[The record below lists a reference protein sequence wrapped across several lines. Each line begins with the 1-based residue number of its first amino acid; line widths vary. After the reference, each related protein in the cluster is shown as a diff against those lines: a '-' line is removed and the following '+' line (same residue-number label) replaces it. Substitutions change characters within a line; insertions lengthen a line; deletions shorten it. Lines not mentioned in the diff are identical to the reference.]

1 MVVKRIKRRPLFPML
16 LALLFLVGTGLAVFL
31 EVGIAQNKKA
41 VEDLYLNTE
50 VVYRILPG
58 PHGSSTLKVS
68 PIIDKTIESAP
79 ESTAISRSM
88 DCPVALSGEGLFT
101 FSWVSAVGGIEEF
114 VTRHDLNVEW
124 GSGYGAADFE
134 EEGRHICL
142 MEKSLAENFGL
153 EPGGTITIA
162 GCLGEYQLDPE
173 HTSYVD
179 FELAGIYSCA
189 GTTAPTGAVLVPEQ
203 CFYEYDGILYNT
215 AMREQWQVYTY
226 YSFALKKE
234 YNRDYVNFQTKLL
247 EIMNA
252 LGSYTLY
259 GTTRELE
266 NSVVMLERRVQTM
279 ETLQPPILL
288 SILLGTVVVTVFDS
302 MGRKSDLLIRLVFGE
317 SKKKVLLSE
326 WLILVGQL
334 LLTAAPAAVAMG
346 ILYGTKGEIAL
357 ACQLLTVE
365 LCMCMVISLL
375 ALAVSLHGS
384 LVQLYQKS
392 KGD

>member
-31 EVGIAQNKKA
+31 EAGITQNKQA
-41 VEDLYLNTE
+41 VEDLYANTE

-68 PIIDKTIESAP
+68 PVIDKAIEAAP

-88 DCPVALSGEGLFT
+88 DCPVALSGKGLLT
-101 FSWVSAVGGIEEF
+101 FSWVSAVSGIEEF
-114 VTRHDLNVEW
+114 IARHNLEAEW
-124 GSGYGAADFE
+124 GAGYSAADFA
-134 EEGRHICL
+134 EEGRRICL
-142 MEKSLAENFGL
+142 MEKSLAEDFGL
-153 EPGGTITIA
+153 EPGETVTIA
-162 GCLGEYQLDPE
+162 GCLAEYQLDPE
-173 HTSYVD
+173 QAAYVD
-179 FELAGIYSCA
+179 FEVAGIYSFQ
-189 GTTAPTGAVLVPEQ
+189 GTTAPTGAVLVPEP
-203 CFYEYDGILYNT
+203 CFFEYDGILYNT
-215 AMREQWQVYTY
+215 AMRQQWQAWTY

-234 YNRDYVNFQTKLL
+234 YNRDYLGFQTKLL
-247 EIMNA
+247 ETMNA
-252 LGSYTLY
+252 LGSYSLY

-288 SILLGTVVVTVFDS
+288 SILLGTVVVTIFDS
-302 MGRKSDLLIRLVFGE
+302 MGRKSELLIRLVFGE

-326 WLILVGQL
+326 WLILIGQI

-346 ILYGTKGEIAL
+346 VLYGIKGEIAL
-357 ACQLLTVE
+357 AGQLLVVE
-365 LCMCMVISLL
+365 LCLCVVISLL
-375 ALAVSLHGS
+375 VLAVSLRGS